1 MSEVVCP
8 MIPFP
13 NIYWWS
19 CVLPAQKVM
28 VDTEEH
34 FEKMSFRNRYM
45 IASDKGPLTLSVPIK
60 EGRQQRK
67 PMKDVLI
74 DNDSNWQIQHWR
86 SIKSAYNRSPYFQY
100 FEPELQQI
108 FTARYEHLIAFS
120 QDSIQ
125 LIMQLLGQKR
135 QLEHVGTY
143 HKEYDA
149 NQRDIRSH
157 FRSNQYDSV
166 QASFP
171 KYHQVFEDRMDFLP
185 NLSIL
190 DLLFAEAKNA
200 VSFLAIIP

>member
-19 CVLPAQKVM
+19 CVLPVQKVM

-45 IASDKGPLTLSVPIK
+45 IASDKGPLTLSIPIK

-67 PMKDVLI
+67 PMNDVLI

-108 FTARYEHLIAFS
+108 FTTKYEHLIAFS

-135 QLEHVGTY
+135 QLEHVLAY
-143 HKEYDA
+143 QKEYDA

-157 FRSNQYDSV
+157 FRSNQYKSV
-166 QASFP
+166 HATYP